1 MAPKSKSGKWYAAN
15 KAGRDKKN
23 RKQRAMHQGADRAKA
38 VDGIRATRKHGKAGK
53 GKEWGHPNGKAGKV
67 VRQSKKSNRADTSTG
82 GRRKGVK
89 HAGHNKGNPKTWGKR
104 KSSSLRRKR

>member
-23 RKQRAMHQGADRAKA
+23 RKQRAMHDGADRSKA

-53 GKEWGHPNGKAGKV
+53 GKEWGHTKGKKGV
-67 VRQSKKSNRADTSTG
+67 VRQSKKANRADTSTG

-104 KSSSLRRKR
+104 KR

>member
-23 RKQRAMHQGADRAKA
+23 RKQKIFIKNSSSKKR
-38 VDGIRATRKHGKAGK
+38 VDGIQATRKRGKAGA
-53 GKEWGHPNGKAGKV
+53 GKEWGHTNGKAGVK
-67 VRQSKKSNRADTSTG
+67 RQSKKSNRADTSTG

-89 HAGHNKGNPKTWGKR
+89 HAGHNKSNPASWGKR
-104 KSSSLRRKR
+104 KR